1 MLNVVKI
8 GQKDQIIRL
17 KYPPPVFVFF
27 ALNQGG
33 GIYGAFLKI
42 GLLVVF
48 WKFEK
53 NVFWKSLL
61 TRGEGGFKTGEG
73 YLGWVGR
80 YLYTQ
85 IAQIC

>member
-8 GQKDQIIRL
+8 GQKDQKL
-17 KYPPPVFVFF
+17 FVLNTPPPVFVFF

-53 NVFWKSLL
+53 NMFWKSLL
-61 TRGEGGFKTGEG
+61 NRGGG
-73 YLGWVGR
+73 
-80 YLYTQ
+80 
-85 IAQIC
+85 I